1 MEKEKPLAME
11 ILQDIMK
18 QNRRIFVLSVIVIS
32 LLFGY
37 IIYDRYKDGLTE
49 DINATQN
56 VSNNENTDINQDI
69 K

>member
-18 QNRRIFVLSVIVIS
+18 QNRRMFVLSVIVIS